1 MTNPQEWNATGRAA
15 RIAQARSGAFD
26 LIIIGGGITG
36 AGVAREAALRGLTFC
51 LVDKDDFAFGTSS
64 RSSKL
69 AHGGIRYLK
78 NGEFGLVRESTTE
91 RNWLRC
97 HFPNLVRPLGFM
109 LCVYDNEGVRK
120 RVEMRVAVKLYDVL
134 SDIGSRFKNHRRS
147 RVFPASYVAE
157 FEPAIAQ
164 RDPELG
170 PLREAGFYYD
180 TNVDDARLTVETIK
194 ESLVRSGGASVALNY
209 AKVVDY
215 TRDGGKVDGIRVHDV
230 LGGGEFTVKGKV
242 VVACG
247 GIWTDEIL
255 QKADFGHRKIYPTKG
270 VHVVV
275 PNARLGNRNAFGIK
289 SFDDGRFFFV
299 LRRGNVSV
307 IGTTDTDY
315 FQESQDLDQPW
326 CTRQDCD
333 YLLRTV
339 NRLFPGADLTD
350 RDIIGTY
357 AGIRPLIRQEGAKN
371 ASAVSREH
379 EIFTSK
385 DGVVAMAGGKLT
397 TYRLMAEELLF
408 HLVKTGRLPPFENA
422 RFGRKGF
429 SMQPFLV
436 GMTREAFDRAVA
448 EQGLG
453 DASWPEQLEYLH
465 QQFGSQGLEILRR
478 IQADP
483 ALGRPLLDGHPHCRA
498 EIEFILRHEDAPCLI
513 DVLCRRTEAQ
523 WLVWHHR
530 QEALARQVARIMA
543 EHYGW
548 TDAQEQAQV
557 AAYLDYVRKTVAFV
571 DTAAAPASGA

>member
-1 MTNPQEWNATGRAA
+1 MTNRQEWSATHRAA
-15 RIAQARSGAFD
+15 QIEQARSGSFD
-26 LIIIGGGITG
+26 ILIIGGGITG

-51 LVDKDDFAFGTSS
+51 LIDKDDFAFGTSS

-109 LCVYDNEGVRK
+109 LCVYDNEGLKK
-120 RVEMRVAVKLYDVL
+120 RVEMWAAVKLYDLL
-134 SDIGSRFKNHRRS
+134 SDTGSRFRNYRKS
-147 RVFPASYVAE
+147 RVFQASFVQE
-157 FEPAIAQ
+157 FEPAISQ

-170 PLREAGFYYD
+170 GLKEAGFYYD

-194 ESLVRSGGASVALNY
+194 ESLVHSGGGSVALNY
-209 AKVVDY
+209 AKVIDY
-215 TRDGGKVDGIRVHDV
+215 TRDGGKVTGIKVQDV
-230 LGGGEFTVKGKV
+230 LGDGEFEVKGRV

-255 QKADFGHRKIYPTKG
+255 RKADFGKTKIYPTKG
-270 VHVVV
+270 VHIVV
-275 PNARLGNRNAFGIK
+275 PNERLGNRNAFGIK

-315 FQESQDLDQPW
+315 FRESKDLDQPW

-339 NRLFPGADLTD
+339 NRLFPRAGLTY

-357 AGIRPLIRQEGAKN
+357 AGIRPLIRQEGAVN
-371 ASAVSREH
+371 ESAVSREH
-379 EIFTSK
+379 EIFESG

-408 HLVKTGRLPPFENA
+408 HLVKTGRLPRFKQA

-429 SMQPFLV
+429 SVQPFLV
-436 GMTREAFDRAVA
+436 GMTREAFDRVVA
-448 EQGLG
+448 DKRLG
-453 DASWPEQLEYLH
+453 DVSWPEQLEYLH
-465 QQFGSQGLEILRR
+465 QQFGSQGLEILQR
-478 IQADP
+478 IQAEP
-483 ALGRPLLDGHPHCRA
+483 ALGHPLVEGYPHCRA
-498 EIEFILRHEDAPCLI
+498 EIEFILRYENAPCLI

-523 WLVWHHR
+523 WMVWHHR

-557 AAYLDYVRKTVAFV
+557 AAYMDYVKKTVAFLE
-571 DTAAAPASGA
+571 TTTPPASGG